1 MKYLII
7 STVLL
12 LVSFLG
18 GMFYYR
24 NTHKENPIRVT
35 SSMLESRLA
44 ECSDL
49 TTCRLEYVDLVK
61 YSNGNIPLFTKRSF
75 SMIYSADI
83 RAGVD
88 LSQAK
93 VNISKQYIEIVLPPT
108 QVQNIEVNT
117 DSLRF
122 YDERFALFS
131 WSNKEDISQAIKIAR
146 EDALKHANIDKLK
159 AQARKQAE
167 AVIYK
172 LMAIGYRKAILEIL
186 TFAEEDMITTS
197 G

>member
-12 LVSFLG
+12 LASFLG

-61 YSNGNIPLFTKRSF
+61 YSSGNIPLFTKRSF

-167 AVIYK
+167 SVIYK
-172 LMAIGYRKAILEIL
+172 LIAPTIQKEKQLR
-186 TFAEEDMITTS
+186 ITETKI
-197 G
+197 